1 MNSFIARSFC
11 DIIQI
16 PTCETTQRIG
26 RETGELPLPFNV
38 KAMQTLPNSPTKS
51 QTCSPSKLGSL
62 LSLCCPGTRC
72 HDICCEKGQGQAGSI
87 WKDCLGSPPS
97 AAKVCSQSWRHLLFT
112 DVLSRSYCLQ
122 SPSLHLAQWRLSDTS
137 EVVCL
142 DDALYGWG
150 TWDAVMHCSLEHLKP
165 TEKNDKQFMPYY
177 IIICSFILG
186 SYWVDFSLE

>member
-1 MNSFIARSFC
+1 MKPHSVQAGKQERFPRHLMWKQC
-11 DIIQI
+11 KHCQL
-16 PTCETTQRIG
+16 ETVQQK
-26 RETGELPLPFNV
+26 V
-38 KAMQTLPNSPTKS
+38 KHALQANWALWGSV
-51 QTCSPSKLGSL
+51 GSL